1 MTALLTLGGG
11 FLLAVVWMDL
21 MFDVQALRG
30 SRKEPLPEP
39 ALASIANYY
48 RRVTT
53 DAQPMN
59 LLIGVVMVATV
70 LGAVAALFRGSAAL
84 GWRATALILGALPIA
99 LAQRRVFPS
108 AVRLGARSDSPEQQ
122 SALARTIARDH
133 VACFAAMLG
142 FVAIQLFAG

>member
-21 MFDVQALRG
+21 IFDVQALRG

-39 ALASIANYY
+39 ALASIANYD

-53 DAQPMN
+53 DARPMN
-59 LLIGVVMVATV
+59 LLIGLVMVATV
-70 LGAVAALFRGSAAL
+70 LGTVAALFRGSAAL
-84 GWRATALILGALPIA
+84 GWRAAALALGALPIS
-99 LAQRRVFPS
+99 LAQRRVFPN

-142 FVAIQLFAG
+142 FVSIQLFAG